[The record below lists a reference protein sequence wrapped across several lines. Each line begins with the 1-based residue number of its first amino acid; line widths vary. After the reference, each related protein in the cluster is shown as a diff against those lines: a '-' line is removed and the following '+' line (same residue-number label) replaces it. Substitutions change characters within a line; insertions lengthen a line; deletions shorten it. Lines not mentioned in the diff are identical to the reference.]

1 MTGQYNVDKWSIQ
14 VSLKKKK
21 DAEAEQKP
29 KKPGEA
35 KRSVFLNNSNSNVF
49 GGL

>member
-1 MTGQYNVDKWSIQ
+1 MLINGRFKYYQ
-14 VSLKKKK
+14 KKK

-29 KKPGEA
+29 KKPGEP
-35 KRSVFLNNSNSNVF
+35 KRSVFLNISNSNVF